1 MLVDTINKVKA
12 ISFDSS
18 NLDAYVTSLRGLSAT
33 QAEVALS
40 SAGLDKAQKQQILNK
55 LAETNATIS
64 LTSAEATEALTRKL
78 GSQDAAKEL
87 LIKSGLVTKE
97 QLLAGA
103 TIEVTAAEL
112 EKAVVSGIITAQEK
126 EQIVTAL
133 GLTGA
138 NIGLG
143 TSFKLLAT
151 SIWASVKAMAAWLF
165 TTPAGW
171 ATLAIGAIVG
181 ATAAYIKW
189 GDTLENTREK
199 LADLKSECD
208 TITSNIESVNGEIET
223 TKQRIAEL
231 ENKGV
236 LTFTE
241 KEELD
246 NLVKQNNEL
255 QRTIDLLKLKQN
267 ENQKEKNKTF
277 VSAMEKDVEQ
287 YDEYHVSSRSGK
299 VEKGHGGRDIGMGTT
314 EKEYIKQQLKDYQE
328 NLRQISELNEQYK
341 DDLSDKEY
349 QKEKKRLE
357 DKNKKIAEYIKD
369 KNDEFATDAEGIDY
383 IQNPTTEDDKKV
395 NEWLDYINDFQD
407 KMAVAMGGE
416 NAKENAFNR
425 LVDNWK
431 FDELLDPIQ
440 KLGKEGKVTLD
451 VLKSKMSDPVF
462 AEFVNKLVEIGVISD
477 TTDGSLRYLANA
489 FNGTATSAR
498 NYVTSLKGNE
508 LNNFIKNLGEE
519 AKALG
524 TTESELAKLT
534 AAHVI
539 FNKTGL
545 STEQQQQA
553 LQMLAAK
560 IATTSAEMKYL
571 LQLFNYASGNF
582 DAAGAST
589 MTEQERRARTVRSKQ
604 YLKDKYGIDLS
615 PITIPEKEDA
625 NPYTPSGG
633 GDDKGKD
640 NTPDYEDPTEAII
653 NRINLR
659 ANELEQQEEYIQNA
673 LEIAEIEND
682 YEKQISLT
690 NDLIATRKKRVEEL
704 NKANAELH
712 NEAEYLRNSNPWNED
727 SWFNSQGEATEA
739 YYNLYNSSSK
749 ADQEKIKNVFESI
762 SKIKEAWVKND
773 EAIVN
778 LNKELLQD
786 AGTLNDLYSTLH
798 ENKVRDIEHARDM
811 ALANDENTDVTPYYK
826 QLQDEYHKEA
836 ERLRALDP
844 EKYKSEI
851 QELQIAWWDAEEAM
865 VEARKEAMEKSIQ
878 DINDYI
884 DARNTYNDWDAYGDS
899 EVKAIQRIT
908 KIIEEEYEQRLIS
921 REEYIDQLEEQ
932 SQRIYQLGQDRVDKH
947 LSDIDKYIDAR
958 NFYNDWDDFGDTEIN
973 AIEKQLRV
981 LKNAYRLNL
990 ISYEE
995 YTEKFAEYTQK
1006 LYSVAKDNIV
1016 EEVSKLIED
1025 YEEMKN
1031 LESNQLESQK
1041 TLLQSY
1047 YDVTNSIA
1055 EAQHEINKELKASQ
1069 SMYEYLNEETR
1080 ELLFNQEDY
1089 NILNEELL
1097 EIQSA
1102 ADELQKQYQED
1113 ILNASAE
1120 TIAEITS
1127 QYQMQYETMM
1137 KQYEIAKAELEV
1149 AKKRQQLDN
1158 VLAERNT
1165 RMFINGQWQWV
1176 AKTQDVINAENELA
1190 EAEIERKKQEASL
1203 EQTESINKFTEQI
1216 NSLETDLN
1224 IVRKYWADMQE
1235 MLNGESEEVAKALEE
1250 ISQVSSPELKR
1261 VIEATGGSVS
1271 SFSGMLSESTETL
1284 SDIIDGDRGLG
1295 TMSTGIGT
1303 IITDLENYSDAIQAL
1318 TAKISGAET
1327 SGGGSSSG
1335 DSTPS
1340 VSAIK
1345 AQMAANSAA
1354 WHTASESEKK
1364 KLEQE
1369 NQKLGKS
1376 IGSTY
1381 NSATGTWTHKY
1392 ASGTGYT
1399 AGGKTLLGEE
1409 GFEALI
1415 TNDGRLIP
1423 INQPTIGNIGAGGVV
1438 FNREQMAN
1446 LRTLWDWSNLG
1457 KISPIVSSSNS
1468 NSQSTVIDNSIHI
1481 NGLTVGE
1488 QGNEDWINGF
1498 KRYVATHK

>member
-1 MLVDTINKVKA
+1 MLVDTIEKVKNV
-12 ISFDSS
+12 SVGYVGSNGLFDSATV
-18 NLDAYVTSLRGLSAT
+18 NAYIASLRGLSAT
-33 QAEVALS
+33 QAEVVLS

-112 EKAVVSGIITAQEK
+112 EKAVASGIITAQEK

-151 SIWASVKAMAAWLF
+151 SIWASVKAMVAWLF

-171 ATLAIGAIVG
+171 ATLAISAIVG
-181 ATAAYIKW
+181 ATIAYNKW

-199 LADLKSECD
+199 LVDLKSECD
-208 TITSNIESVNGEIET
+208 SISSDLETANGELKT
-223 TKQRIAEL
+223 TQDRIAEL
-231 ENKGV
+231 EGKGK
-236 LTFTE
+236 LSFTE
-241 KEELD
+241 AEELE
-246 NLVKQNNEL
+246 NLRKQNNEL
-255 QRTIDLLKLKQN
+255 QRTVDLLELEHKAKTR
-267 ENQKEKNKTF
+267 EKNKTF
-277 VSAMEKDVEQ
+277 VSTMEKDTGDPFEYEVNPDGKNAGQ
-287 YDEYHVSSRSGK
+287 YGIDDNYLTSE
-299 VEKGHGGRDIGMGTT
+299 T
-314 EKEYIKQQLKDYQE
+314 EYIKYQFE
-328 NLRQISELNEQYK
+328 QRSKLLN
-341 DDLSDKEY
+341 DLSDAETK
-349 QKEKKRLE
+349 E
-357 DKNKKIAEYIKD
+357 DKERIQKSIDEIDKFLREQSDEYIED
-369 KNDEFATDAEGIDY
+369 SDGIDY

-407 KMAVAMGGE
+407 RMAVAMGGE

-431 FDELLDPIQ
+431 FDELLDPMQ

-451 VLKSKMSDPVF
+451 VLKSRMGDPVF

-498 NYVTSLKGNE
+498 KYVTSLKGND
-508 LNNFIKNLGEE
+508 LDNFIKDLSNE

-539 FNKTGL
+539 FNNTGL
-545 STEQQQQA
+545 NTEQQQRA
-553 LQMLAAK
+553 LQQLAAK
-560 IATTSAEMKYL
+560 IATTSSEMKYL
-571 LQLFNYASGNF
+571 LRLFNIASGNF
-582 DAAGAST
+582 DEVGAST
-589 MTEQERRARTVRSKQ
+589 LTDAERARRTGSARA
-604 YLKDKYGIDLS
+604 YLKNKYGIDLS
-615 PITIPEKEDA
+615 PIEIPEKEDV

-633 GDDKGKD
+633 DKDKD
-640 NTPDYEDPTEAII
+640 KNKPDYEDPTEAII

-690 NDLIATRKKRVEEL
+690 NDLIANRKKRVEEL
-704 NKANAELH
+704 NKANAGLH
-712 NEAEYLRNSNPWNED
+712 NEAEYLRNSNPWDEE

-739 YYNLYNSSSK
+739 YYNVLNSAK
-749 ADQEKIKNVFESI
+749 TKEEQEKIKNLFESLSKYKKAYADNAKEI
-762 SKIKEAWVKND
+762 IDINKQNLQDEKELADLSYSNSERWINERNTYNDWELYGDNEVAAWERVLKRFKTEFPNELEKIKEI
-773 EAIVN
+773 E
-778 LNKELLQD
+778 
-786 AGTLNDLYSTLH
+786 
-798 ENKVRDIEHARDM
+798 ENIF
-811 ALANDENTDVTPYYK
+811 N
-826 QLQDEYHKEA
+826 
-836 ERLRALDP
+836 
-844 EKYKSEI
+844 
-851 QELQIAWWDAEEAM
+851 
-865 VEARKEAMEKSIQ
+865 ARKEAMEKSIQ

-958 NFYNDWDDFGDTEIN
+958 NFYNDWDDFGDTEIG
-973 AIEKQLRV
+973 AIEKQLKV
-981 LKNAYRLNL
+981 LKRAYKLNL
-990 ISYEE
+990 ISYED
-995 YTEKFAEYTQK
+995 YTERFAEYTQK
-1006 LYSVAKDNIV
+1006 LYSVAKDNII

-1031 LESNQLESQK
+1031 LESSQLESQK

-1047 YDVTNSIA
+1047 YDVTNAIA

-1089 NILNEELL
+1089 NVLNEELL
-1097 EIQSA
+1097 KIQSA
-1102 ADELQKQYQED
+1102 ADALQKQYKED
-1113 ILNASAE
+1113 ILNANAE

-1127 QYQMQYETMM
+1127 QYQIQYETMM

-1176 AKTQDVINAENELA
+1176 AKTQDVINAQNELA

-1203 EQTESINKFTEQI
+1203 EQTEAINTLTLQI
-1216 NSLETDLN
+1216 NGIETDLAQ
-1224 IVRKYWADMQE
+1224 VREKWADMQE
-1235 MLNGESEEVAKALEE
+1235 MLNGEFDEVAEALKE
-1250 ISQVSSPELKR
+1250 ISEVSSPELKR
-1261 VIEATGGSVS
+1261 VIDATGGTVT
-1271 SFSGMLSESTETL
+1271 SFSGMLSESTEAM
-1284 SDIIDGDRGLG
+1284 SDIIDGDRGFG
-1295 TMSTGIGT
+1295 TMAGSIST
-1303 IITDLENYSDAIQAL
+1303 IITDLEDYSRAIQEL
-1318 TAKISGAET
+1318 TLKIGGTTSGSSGGKTVQVGSDGNAPAGTKVGDTVKTDGGDYLVVAPNTKGASYNPASGLWSIKIKEKNADGTRYT
-1327 SGGGSSSG
+1327 SGG
-1335 DSTPS
+1335 
-1340 VSAIK
+1340 
-1345 AQMAANSAA
+1345 M
-1354 WHTASESEKK
+1354 
-1364 KLEQE
+1364 
-1369 NQKLGKS
+1369 
-1376 IGSTY
+1376 
-1381 NSATGTWTHKY
+1381 
-1392 ASGTGYT
+1392 
-1399 AGGKTLLGEE
+1399 TLMGEE
-1409 GFEALI
+1409 GFEAFI
-1415 TNDGRLIP
+1415 TNNGRLIP

-1457 KISPIVSSSNS
+1457 KISPIVSSSNA
-1468 NSQSTVIDNSIHI
+1468 NTQSTVIDNSIHI
-1481 NGLTVGE
+1481 NGLTVSE
-1488 QGNEDWINGF
+1488 QGNEDWISGF
-1498 KRYVATHK
+1498 RRYVATHK

>member
-231 ENKGV
+231 ENTGA

-299 VEKGHGGRDIGMGTT
+299 VEKGHGGRDIGIGTT
-314 EKEYIKQQLKDYQE
+314 EKAYIKQQLKDYQE

-383 IQNPTTEDDKKV
+383 IQNPTTEDDKRV

-539 FNKTGL
+539 FNNTGL
-545 STEQQQQA
+545 STEQQQRA
-553 LQMLAAK
+553 LQDLATK
-560 IATTSAEMKYL
+560 IAATSSEMKYL
-571 LQLFNYASGNF
+571 LRLFNIASMDGV
-582 DAAGAST
+582 DELVAQGRTRREALRQQAS
-589 MTEQERRARTVRSKQ
+589 VRK

-615 PITIPEKEDA
+615 PIEIPEKEDV
-625 NPYTPSGG
+625 NPYTPSGD
-633 GDDKGKD
+633 DDKGKD

-690 NDLIATRKKRVEEL
+690 NDLIAKRKDKLAEL
-704 NKANAELH
+704 ETANAGLH
-712 NEAEYLRNSNPWNED
+712 NEAEWLRNSTPQWNEEE
-727 SWFNSQGEATEA
+727 WFDSQGNATKSYIDFINGRIKAGADKEEIDAIKDQFEA
-739 YYNLYNSSSK
+739 
-749 ADQEKIKNVFESI
+749 I
-762 SKIKEAWVKND
+762 SKYKKAYMDNAEEITG
-773 EAIVN
+773 I
-778 LNKELLQD
+778 NKQ
-786 AGTLNDLYSTLH
+786 
-798 ENKVRDIEHARDM
+798 I
-811 ALANDENTDVTPYYK
+811 
-826 QLQDEYHKEA
+826 LQDEEKIWDLRRE
-836 ERLRALDP
+836 EFDNRLEESEYYIQHSKDFGWENGDNEIKARKRVLDWIQSDY
-844 EKYKSEI
+844 YKSLI
-851 QELQIAWWDAEEAM
+851 KD
-865 VEARKEAMEKSIQ
+865 
-878 DINDYI
+878 D
-884 DARNTYNDWDAYGDS
+884 
-899 EVKAIQRIT
+899 
-908 KIIEEEYEQRLIS
+908 EEYYKI
-921 REEYIDQLEEQ
+921 LEE
-932 SQRIYQLGQDRVDKH
+932 H
-947 LSDIDKYIDAR
+947 
-958 NFYNDWDDFGDTEIN
+958 
-973 AIEKQLRV
+973 
-981 LKNAYRLNL
+981 RLNYL
-990 ISYEE
+990 EAQRDEFEKATDFASSY
-995 YTEKFAEYTQK
+995 
-1006 LYSVAKDNIV
+1006 LDSR
-1016 EEVSKLIED
+1016 
-1025 YEEMKN
+1025 
-1031 LESNQLESQK
+1031 K

-1055 EAQHEINKELKASQ
+1055 EAQHEINKELETSKT
-1069 SMYEYLNEETR
+1069 MYEWLDEDTR
-1080 ELLFNQEDY
+1080 KLLFNQEDY
-1089 NILNEELL
+1089 NTLSKELID
-1097 EIQSA
+1097 IQSE
-1102 ADELQKQYQED
+1102 ADRLQRQYEYD
-1113 ILNASAE
+1113 LRNSTLE
-1120 TIAEITS
+1120 TVESITS
-1127 QYQMQYETMM
+1127 QYQMQYETLM
-1137 KQYEIAKAELEV
+1137 KSYEIAKADLDI
-1149 AKKRQQLDN
+1149 AKKKQKLN
-1158 VLAERNT
+1158 NILNERNV
-1165 RMFINGQWQWV
+1165 RMRIDGQWQWV
-1176 AKTQDVINAENELA
+1176 ANTEDVANAKAELADAEYAKRVAESGLTQQNSINELTKRQDELGVVIKKFEGGVIDLG
-1190 EAEIERKKQEASL
+1190 EAVTLAKNAIGSL
-1203 EQTESINKFTEQI
+1203 PYALSSMYSNVGSLSSA
-1216 NSLETDLN
+1216 NS
-1224 IVRKYWADMQE
+1224 
-1235 MLNGESEEVAKALEE
+1235 
-1250 ISQVSSPELKR
+1250 
-1261 VIEATGGSVS
+1261 
-1271 SFSGMLSESTETL
+1271 
-1284 SDIIDGDRGLG
+1284 
-1295 TMSTGIGT
+1295 
-1303 IITDLENYSDAIQAL
+1303 
-1318 TAKISGAET
+1318 
-1327 SGGGSSSG
+1327 SSSG
-1335 DSTPS
+1335 NYKNTKSYNGTSYDPN
-1340 VSAIK
+1340 VDYSAEMK
-1345 AQMAANSAA
+1345 NYEKGSAKWNLLNKRRNA
-1354 WHTASESEKK
+1354 KIAGEGLS
-1364 KLEQE
+1364 
-1369 NQKLGKS
+1369 
-1376 IGSTY
+1376 Y
-1381 NSATGTWTHKY
+1381 DPF
-1392 ASGTGYT
+1392 ASGTRCTPSGNV
-1399 AGGKTLLGEE
+1399 LIGEKE
-1409 GFEALI
+1409 PEIFIDNNGHF
-1415 TNDGRLIP
+1415 IP
-1423 INQPTIGNIGAGGVV
+1423 INQPTFANIGAGGVV
-1438 FNREQMAN
+1438 FNQNQLSN
-1446 LRTLWDWSNLG
+1446 LRSLWDLSNIG
-1457 KISPIVSSSNS
+1457 TMPTHNISNITSRQISETNTY
-1468 NSQSTVIDNSIHI
+1468 QMY
-1481 NGLTVGE
+1481 
-1488 QGNEDWINGF
+1488 GNMVFDGNNPEEVF
-1498 KRYVATHK
+1498 KQFCDFMKHNRYKSK